1 MSVKGQP
8 LHEKCLVIIN
18 DHHLGRR
25 PMAAAEGGGIKN
37 LVEKKYVLKV
47 INECFHKLNFST

>member
-18 DHHLGRR
+18 DHHLGCR
-25 PMAAAEGGGIKN
+25 PKAAAEGGGIKN
-37 LVEKKYVLKV
+37 LVERKICLEGNK
-47 INECFHKLNFST
+47 